1 MKINEIIRERRLKKG
16 LTQAQVAKYLG
27 VSTPAVNKWEKGTT
41 YPDLV
46 LLPALARLLDT
57 DLNTLLSFQE
67 DLSEK
72 EVALFMN
79 EVLEQIDRNGFD
91 AGYSLAVEK
100 LREYPNS
107 DLLVSNLAALLDGAI
122 ILSGNPI
129 PLKEKYGKEIEAL
142 YQRAAQSA
150 DAEIRERAAICLI
163 SKLMEQGKYE
173 QAQELLDTIPERS
186 STDRGQMQA
195 NIWIEQGELKKAE
208 KRTEEKLLSVMNEL
222 HSALMTLMEIA
233 IKEERMD
240 DAGYIADVA
249 KGSAQLF
256 DLWEYNSYIAHFQLY
271 IAEKDREKAWNV
283 LRKMFAAL
291 TKKWEID
298 QSPLYRLIEKK
309 EVSQAF
315 GEKFQKLII
324 ESIRTDEEMQFLKD
338 SPEWDK
344 WMKEINSK

>member
-27 VSTPAVNKWEKGTT
+27 VSAPAVNKWEKGTT

-57 DLNTLLSFQE
+57 DLTTLLSFQE

-79 EVLEQIDRNGFD
+79 EVLEQIDRSGFD

-107 DLLVSNLAALLDGAI
+107 DLLVNNLAALLDGAI

-129 PLKEKYGKEIEAL
+129 PLKEKYEKEIEAL
-142 YQRAAQSA
+142 YQRAAQSTNA
-150 DAEIRERAAICLI
+150 VIREQASACLI
-163 SKLMEQGKYE
+163 SKLMEQGNYE
-173 QAQELLDTIPERS
+173 QAQELLNTIPGKS
-186 STDRGQMQA
+186 SIDRDLVQA
-195 NIWIEQGELKKAE
+195 NIWIAQGKLKKAA
-208 KRTEEKLLSVMNEL
+208 KCTEEKLLSVTNEI

-240 DAGYIADVA
+240 DAEYIAA
-249 KGSAQLF
+249 
-256 DLWEYNSYIAHFQLY
+256 
-271 IAEKDREKAWNV
+271 KDRKKSPEV
-283 LRKMFAAL
+283 LRAMLASL

-298 QSPLYRLIEKK
+298 QSPLYRYIEKK
-309 EVSQAF
+309 EVDQAF
-315 GEKFQKLII
+315 GGKLQKLII
-324 ESIRTDEEMQFLKD
+324 QSLRTDEEMQFL
-338 SPEWDK
+338 E
-344 WMKEINSK
+344 NR